1 MSRHLATVFTLAVS
15 LGLPA
20 TGHARVAAPERQG
33 GEPPETI
40 DILAQPVT
48 DEPELDPDCVELQE
62 TAILFGEI
70 VVCAERTGDEN
81 RLYDKEAA
89 EMRHAERTQ
98 GAKPVDVAGPGIFR
112 GKPTVGGMCFIPPCP
127 KDPAYIID
135 FDELP
140 DTPAGSDAD
149 RMARGLAPR
158 GYDRKLDGATV
169 IAEEPGLQAN
179 AEELGLPPPLAEE
192 VEAVSPS
199 GSASPEE
206 PQ

>member
-20 TGHARVAAPERQG
+20 TGHAQDPGRDRQE
-33 GEPPETI
+33 GEPPGTI
-40 DILAQPVT
+40 DILAPPVT
-48 DEPELDPDCVELQE
+48 DEPELDPDCAKQQE
-62 TAILFGEI
+62 ASILSGEI
-70 VVCAERTGDEN
+70 VVCAKRTGGEN

-89 EMRHAERTQ
+89 ERRHAERTQ

-112 GKPTVGGMCFIPPCP
+112 GKPTIGGMCFIPPCP
-127 KDPAYIID
+127 KDPAYMID
-135 FDELP
+135 FEELP

-192 VEAVSPS
+192 GEELSPS